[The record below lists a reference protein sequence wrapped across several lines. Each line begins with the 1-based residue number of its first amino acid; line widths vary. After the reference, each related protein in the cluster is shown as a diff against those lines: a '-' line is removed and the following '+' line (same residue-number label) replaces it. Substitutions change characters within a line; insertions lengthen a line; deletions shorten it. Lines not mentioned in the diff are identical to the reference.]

1 MSESG
6 TECRRKRTSRWRR
19 RRRSTLSRA
28 ARRCRREGK
37 GLSAG
42 RDQSPHDTKIYSRGR
57 ARGAAGGEREREP
70 KKISTVIQNFVP
82 GARAGELGGESW
94 SARWEILNGCRGWGH
109 CRRRGGREACVLTF
123 TARSRRC
130 LRRSWRSR
138 IRWRAFR
145 NPPRRPTL
153 GRLTRTRAE
162 ISTTRSSA
170 HPRRTGTTRGRS
182 RRPRRRAIRRP
193 SHPRRI
199 PGPRPRPS
207 PHPRTSPSTRR
218 PQRRTTRPRTSS
230 SPTHR
235 RSPSPRTCG
244 QTTPTTRTSA
254 KMSTRRSRRL

>member
-1 MSESG
+1 MSAKES
-6 TECRRKRTSRWRR
+6 RKKFPRSSKTS
-19 RRRSTLSRA
+19 
-28 ARRCRREGK
+28 
-37 GLSAG
+37 
-42 RDQSPHDTKIYSRGR
+42 SP
-57 ARGAAGGEREREP
+57 
-70 KKISTVIQNFVP
+70 
-82 GARAGELGGESW
+82 ARAGELGGESW

-244 QTTPTTRTSA
+244 QTTPTNRTSA
-254 KMSTRRSRRL
+254 RMWTRRSRRL